1 METFE
6 NASINLENY
15 EEYVEMN
22 LTAQAKVKR
31 IIISKAQM
39 DS

>member
-1 METFE
+1 MLCYRNDQRIKAIGMETFE

-22 LTAQAKVKR
+22 LTA
-31 IIISKAQM
+31 
-39 DS
+39 